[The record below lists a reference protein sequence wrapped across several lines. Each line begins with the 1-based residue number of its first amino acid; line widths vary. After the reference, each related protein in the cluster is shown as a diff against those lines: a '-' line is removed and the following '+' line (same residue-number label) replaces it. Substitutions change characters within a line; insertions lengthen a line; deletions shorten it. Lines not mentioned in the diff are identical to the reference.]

1 VSSTQASLSPIL
13 LALERAPARSSKRPK
28 NGTSRT
34 ADTFCAEG
42 HLPIDALKVAVE
54 HIGLLV
60 SPLPPATAQALH
72 AASTPA
78 HHGRRDK
85 TVLDKRVRDTGELH
99 ADALAL
105 RWAEGPRDALQAE
118 VAAALGLQQIEAR
131 LHNLLVY
138 GPGQFFKPHQDT
150 EKHPGMVAT
159 LVLVWPSPH
168 IGGELVVRHGSEQAH
183 FASQHLNA
191 DTIRWFAFY
200 ADCRHE
206 VLPVTE
212 GWRVVLSFDLVLPAQ
227 EATPRAAVPPAL
239 LEALREHFFPAAGPA
254 LRPWVFLLDHE
265 YTERGLHWPLLKG
278 ADRPRVAALRAA
290 AESLGLT
297 VHLALAEVHEQWT
310 AAVDGGRPWRG
321 RGGRGGWDERSDPQP
336 DELIDRGIVLDHW
349 VDAGDRPL
357 RRDALPVTDADTAS
371 FGDTDASFLVN
382 QEYEGYMGNYG
393 ETLDYWYRRAALVI
407 QTPAAEEAGRFVSD
421 FDAALADALALA
433 RQGRADELAARLQA
447 AARALAAQRRQRG
460 RSLFAA
466 FSKLSAALP
475 DDAQARGLMEGF
487 EWVELRSTDARALA
501 RLSARRGEKWTAGLI
516 DAWTQPVDRWHRTDW
531 RLDDPPEADDAAARP
546 PWPQPLAPFLE
557 TGMAAG
563 LGPALTDRMLQRCQ
577 QALEAADT
585 SLGRL
590 APVSRS
596 ASLAARLPAVC
607 DFAMALRH
615 ASNVADAV
623 DLLVQHV
630 LAQPLAYPLESLR
643 PLVQALPAE
652 GPSGAQALRHAVIA
666 ALSRALS
673 TPARN
678 ADDQTVDSVEWV
690 CRCTDCSAVIRWA
703 ESAQA
708 QALTLAMPEAR
719 RRHVQES
726 LSAAAAPL
734 VCTTLRQGSPHKLVI
749 GKAGGLHE
757 TRFELRRTW
766 ASDLSALNADN
777 PPASDVSPA
786 RRGRSTRSR

>member
-1 VSSTQASLSPIL
+1 MIPTPPLSPIL
-13 LALERAPARSSKRPK
+13 QTLERALELPLGRSSKRSLKSKAARP
-28 NGTSRT
+28 

-42 HLPIDALKVAVE
+42 HLRNGALTVSVKDL
-54 HIGLLV
+54 GLLA
-60 SPLPPATAQALH
+60 SPLPQATAQALH
-72 AASTPA
+72 AASAPA
-78 HHGRRDK
+78 RHGRRDK

-99 ADALAL
+99 ADTLTL
-105 RWAEGPRDALQAE
+105 RWAEGACDALQAE
-118 VAAALGLQQIEAR
+118 VASALGLQQIEAR

-227 EATPRAAVPPAL
+227 HATPRAPVPPAL
-239 LEALREHFFPAAGPA
+239 LDALREHFFPATGPS

-278 ADRPRVAALRAA
+278 ADRLRVAALRAA
-290 AESLGLT
+290 AEALGLT

-310 AAVDGGRPWRG
+310 ATVDGGGRWRG
-321 RGGRGGWDERSDPQP
+321 RGDWDDRSDPRP
-336 DELIDRGIVLDHW
+336 DELIDRGIVLNHW
-349 VDAGDRPL
+349 VDADDRQL
-357 RRDALPVTDADTAS
+357 RREDLPVADTDTAS
-371 FGDTDASFLVN
+371 FSDTDESFLVN

-407 QTPAAEEAGRFVSD
+407 QTPAAEQAGRFVSD
-421 FDAALADALALA
+421 FDAALVDALALA
-433 RQGRADELAARLQA
+433 RQGRGNELATRLQSA
-447 AARALAAQRRQRG
+447 AKALHAQRQQRG

-466 FSKLSAALP
+466 FSKLAAALP
-475 DDAQARGLMEGF
+475 DAGQARGLVEGF
-487 EWVELRSTDARALA
+487 EWVDLQSADARALA
-501 RLSARRGEKWTAGLI
+501 RLSAHRGEAWAVDLI
-516 DAWTQPVDRWHRTDW
+516 DAWTQPADHWHRHRW
-531 RLDDPPEADDAAARP
+531 RLDDPPEANGAAARP
-546 PWPQPLAPFLE
+546 PWPRPLTRFLE
-557 TGMAAG
+557 AGLAAG
-563 LGPALTDRMLQRCQ
+563 LGRALIDRMLQRCQ
-577 QALEAADT
+577 QALVAADT
-585 SLGRL
+585 SLARL
-590 APVSRS
+590 SPATRAV
-596 ASLAARLPAVC
+596 SLATRQQALC
-607 DFAMALRH
+607 DLATALRLS
-615 ASNVADAV
+615 SNVADSM
-623 DLLVQHV
+623 DLLIRHV
-630 LAQPLAYPLESLR
+630 LAHPLLYPLRRLR
-643 PLVQALPAE
+643 PLVQALPAD
-652 GPSGAQALRHAVIA
+652 GPAAAQALRDAVAA
-666 ALSRALS
+666 ALRQALS
-673 TPARN
+673 TPERRP
-678 ADDQTVDSVEWV
+678 DDHTLDDIEWV
-690 CRCTDCSAVIRWA
+690 CRCADCSAVIRWA

-749 GKAGGLHE
+749 GKASDLHE
-757 TRFELRRTW
+757 RRRELRRVW
-766 ASDLSALNADN
+766 EGDLSSMD
-777 PPASDVSPA
+777 SD
-786 RRGRSTRSR
+786 SRH